1 MKAIVL
7 KNGEKVKIRK
17 AVLSDAKDII
27 DYIHK
32 IAGQSNNLTFGAGE
46 FEVTLSQEEMI
57 EKVSKAD
64 NKLFLIVLKDD
75 EIIGNLSFMGG
86 NRPRTKHMGDLG
98 MTVLKS
104 HWGQGIG
111 SALLEFLIDWS
122 KNNPIIRKINLQV
135 KVDNENAIKLYKK
148 FDFKNEGRIE
158 RFFLIDG
165 TFYDVYSMGLLI
177 D

>member
-75 EIIGNLSFMGG
+75 EIISTSG
-86 NRPRTKHMGDLG
+86 
-98 MTVLKS
+98 
-104 HWGQGIG
+104 
-111 SALLEFLIDWS
+111 
-122 KNNPIIRKINLQV
+122 
-135 KVDNENAIKLYKK
+135 VDNCLEVL
-148 FDFKNEGRIE
+148 EE
-158 RFFLIDG
+158 
-165 TFYDVYSMGLLI
+165 
-177 D
+177 